1 MNALSL
7 RCPRSPRRQAPRA
20 LRERLECSEGGD
32 TGRRTRVSYLV
43 GRSNTRM
50 AVRSAPGRGRA
61 EWVLIRAAGEER
73 QGYRGKGYSG
83 SAGGLGGPLDQLGE
97 PHRQFDAFADLLV
110 AGPGGSGGFTQLLY
124 AGEERLHVLAQQL
137 LPERQVGSRA
147 GE

>member
-32 TGRRTRVSYLV
+32 TGRRTRGSYLSLAF
-43 GRSNTRM
+43 RRDLRLKPDL

-61 EWVLIRAAGEER
+61 EWGLIRAAGEER
-73 QGYRGKGYSG
+73 QGYRGNGYSG
-83 SAGGLGGPLDQLGE
+83 SAGGLGRPLDQLGE

-110 AGPGGSGGFTQLLY
+110 AGAVGSGGLAQLLY
-124 AGEERLHVLAQQL
+124 AREERLHVLAQKL
-137 LPERQVGSRA
+137 
-147 GE
+147 